1 MGDDLVSLDQVAR
14 ASKKGGLIM
23 KVTHNSTPVQMDA
36 YLKQIQQQRQS
47 QNDTKSSGAAPAAT
61 SDKVQLSAQA
71 RQVQQAAKIS
81 EGAAG
86 DVREE
91 KVRQV
96 KMDLERGTYQVNSG
110 QVATDML
117 KETFANNMILKQIDT
132 MA

>member
-1 MGDDLVSLDQVAR
+1 
-14 ASKKGGLIM
+14 M
-23 KVTHNSTPVQMDA
+23 KVTHNSTPIQMDA